1 MSRLDDVAAL
11 LNTEGIT
18 GAAAQDPPDEPHPD
32 DLPPGEAPDDAAA
45 DPPADPDAPP
55 EIPKIKLQD
64 AAEKLGVDLYNGLQ
78 VPMGNGTHLSLGEV
92 KDLAVRGKKALADI
106 ANIQETADNSHRE
119 LMLQRA
125 DLMRATELLAPALT
139 PDQQARVEALKTTH
153 NNREISLLL
162 DAMPHWRQAESAQ
175 KELGRIQDFV
185 GKYGISAPELEAL
198 VQDHRLVKLLR
209 DIAVAVPKP
218 KAPPKPAGRNT
229 NQTHTDAYRRATAA
243 GASKADKLQGIA
255 SLLN

>member
-1 MSRLDDVAAL
+1 MSRLDDVKAL
-11 LNTEGIT
+11 LETEGIT
-18 GAAAQDPPDEPHPD
+18 GEARQDPPDDQHPD
-32 DLPPGEAPDDAAA
+32 DLPPGEMPDDADAA
-45 DPPADPDAPP
+45 PPADPDAPP

-92 KDLAVRGKKALADI
+92 KDLAVRGKKALAEI
-106 ANIQETADNSHRE
+106 SEIRETADNSHRE

-139 PDQQARVEALKTTH
+139 PEQQARVEALKTTH

-175 KELGRIQDFV
+175 KELGRIQEYA

-198 VQDHRLVKLLR
+198 VQDHRLIKLLR
-209 DIAVAVPKP
+209 DVAVAVPKS

-229 NQTHTDAYRRATAA
+229 NQTQTDAYKRATAP
-243 GASKADKLQGIA
+243 GASKADKIQGIA